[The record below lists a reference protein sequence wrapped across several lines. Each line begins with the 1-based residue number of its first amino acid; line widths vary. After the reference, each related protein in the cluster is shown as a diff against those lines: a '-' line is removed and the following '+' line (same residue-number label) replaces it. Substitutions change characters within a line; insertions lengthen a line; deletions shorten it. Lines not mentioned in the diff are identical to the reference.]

1 MPNSMNNNVDNNEEL
16 DEEGVIKSA
25 EEGNEPETPRRHNP
39 YRAFIIVLVAILIV
53 AGVSLLPLSQMTG
66 GKIKDFNLLSD
77 ILNIDPRSDTTLTGS
92 ATDGMD
98 PELVKAMNA
107 SSADTAVPDDSVLI
121 DIKPARVGDIVQIED
136 YTHQQKG
143 LCRLREALSSGRLA
157 RVAVLGDSYIEG
169 DIFTQDLRDQLQTRY
184 GGSGVGYMNMHSDFP
199 GFRRSI
205 KQSGKGWTEFA
216 AGKKGKSEYFGLSEH
231 YHTPAGEATAIY
243 KGTSSLANTS
253 AWDTS
258 RFLFIAPS
266 GAVIKTKTNG
276 EAWTVNNVKA
286 SPEVQ
291 QIIMPGNTTEFSIE
305 ANTPSLIGLGVWLDA
320 DKGIS
325 VDCMSSRGFSG
336 ISLAKIDSLLCNQ
349 MSKFIDYDLI
359 VLEFGINAMS
369 ATQKDYS
376 VYAGRMAK
384 VVKKIRNCYPN
395 ADILIMGVGD
405 RGEKKGSA
413 VLSMSTGP
421 LMIDAQRDLAR
432 RTHAFFWDTR
442 EAMGGDGAIAKWSKN
457 GLANKDYV
465 HLTHKGG
472 KELATALSKAIER
485 NLNL

>member
-1 MPNSMNNNVDNNEEL
+1 ML
-16 DEEGVIKSA
+16 
-25 EEGNEPETPRRHNP
+25 
-39 YRAFIIVLVAILIV
+39 
-53 AGVSLLPLSQMTG
+53 
-66 GKIKDFNLLSD
+66 KD
-77 ILNIDPRSDTTLTGS
+77 
-92 ATDGMD
+92 
-98 PELVKAMNA
+98 K
-107 SSADTAVPDDSVLI
+107 
-121 DIKPARVGDIVQIED
+121 
-136 YTHQQKG
+136 
-143 LCRLREALSSGRLA
+143 
-157 RVAVLGDSYIEG
+157 
-169 DIFTQDLRDQLQTRY
+169 
-184 GGSGVGYMNMHSDFP
+184 
-199 GFRRSI
+199 
-205 KQSGKGWTEFA
+205 
-216 AGKKGKSEYFGLSEH
+216 
-231 YHTPAGEATAIY
+231 
-243 KGTSSLANTS
+243 
-253 AWDTS
+253 
-258 RFLFIAPS
+258 
-266 GAVIKTKTNG
+266 
-276 EAWTVNNVKA
+276 
-286 SPEVQ
+286 
-291 QIIMPGNTTEFSIE
+291 
-305 ANTPSLIGLGVWLDA
+305 
-320 DKGIS
+320 
-325 VDCMSSRGFSG
+325 
-336 ISLAKIDSLLCNQ
+336 LLCNQ